1 MCTQATIDRI
11 HSSRKKTTHRLFHH
25 IYSQKHKRK
34 KKNTQSSQKNIQK
47 MQALIKPFRHSSFTL
62 FRKEARKRS
71 IPSRRAPC
79 NATCSRRKNKCHFR
93 SLSARYMILPATNHV
108 NEVAATN
115 AIANIMRIV

>member
-11 HSSRKKTTHRLFHH
+11 HSSRKKKHIVFFTIYTHK
-25 IYSQKHKRK
+25 STKE